1 MTAGV
6 PVTAAR
12 WMLLGEW
19 RAHPARVV
27 TAALAIAIG
36 VALGF
41 AVHLVNASALD
52 SFERALSSVNGAA
65 DMQVRAANPAERA
78 GRILVGA
85 GVQRSDALD
94 VIGRRIIGG
103 RRGRGH

>member
-1 MTAGV
+1 MTTGV
-6 PVTAAR
+6 PVTAAC

-41 AVHLVNASALD
+41 AVHLVNASALA
-52 SFERALSSVNGAA
+52 SFGRALSSVNGAA
-65 DMQVRAANPAERA
+65 DMQVRAANPAGFAEALYPRLARLPGVA
-78 GRILVGA
+78 GISPV
-85 GVQRSDALD
+85 V
-94 VIGRRIIGG
+94 
-103 RRGRGH
+103 